1 MSDVEYI
8 KSHLTSH
15 PDFPKKGIVFLDI
28 FPILR
33 NPLAFETLITHFVH
47 HITSNTIASSPSKKI
62 DVVVGLDARG
72 FLLGPLIAL
81 RLGAAFV
88 PVRKRGKLPGECVSA
103 SYEKE
108 YGTDI
113 FEMQADA
120 IQPGQTVIVID
131 DLIATGMQ
139 ITAQLIKKLDLNV
152 CHTGGSA
159 KAAGELVA
167 KQGGKT
173 IEYLFIIELTFLK
186 GVTKL
191 DAPSYSI
198 IQSDD

>member
-1 MSDVEYI
+1 MDVDFI
-8 KSHLTSH
+8 KSHLKAH

-28 FPILR
+28 FPLLR
-33 NPLAFETLITHFVH
+33 SPVAFETLITHFVYH
-47 HITSNTIASSPSKKI
+47 LTSHTIPLSTSKNI
-62 DVVVGLDARG
+62 DVIVGLDARG

-88 PVRKRGKLPGECVSA
+88 PVRKRGKLPGECVYA

-120 IQPGQTVIVID
+120 IQPGQTVVVVD
-131 DLIATGMQ
+131 DLIA
-139 ITAQLIKKLDLNV
+139 
-152 CHTGGSA
+152 TGGSA

-167 KQGGKT
+167 QQSGQT
-173 IEYLFIIELTFLK
+173 LEYLFIIELVFLK
-186 GVTKL
+186 GGEKL
-191 DAPSYSI
+191 DAPLYSI
-198 IQSDD
+198 VHADD